1 MRPCKVSL
9 SVTSLTAPQA
19 PGGRRQGGI
28 DSAPHRS
35 HTRQMS
41 ATLESAIGDAI
52 YGLVQKY
59 RAAKK
64 QAEIDR
70 VVKALLDTVA

>member
-1 MRPCKVSL
+1 
-9 SVTSLTAPQA
+9 
-19 PGGRRQGGI
+19 
-28 DSAPHRS
+28 
-35 HTRQMS
+35 
-41 ATLESAIGDAI
+41 
-52 YGLVQKY
+52 VQKY

>member
-1 MRPCKVSL
+1 
-9 SVTSLTAPQA
+9 
-19 PGGRRQGGI
+19 
-28 DSAPHRS
+28 
-35 HTRQMS
+35 MS

-70 VVKALLDTVA
+70 LVKALLDTIA